1 LIAFFAEKPFVHVR
15 RKPLSSAVCST
26 GNENVRPR
34 GIPGESKSMVFDL
47 IGDSGVSVLEVRKAS
62 TESAR

>member
-1 LIAFFAEKPFVHVR
+1 LTAFFAEKPFVHVR

-26 GNENVRPR
+26 GKEKVRPR
-34 GIPGESKSMVFDL
+34 GIAGESVWMVFGLSRD
-47 IGDSGVSVLEVRKAS
+47 GDSVKEVRNAS